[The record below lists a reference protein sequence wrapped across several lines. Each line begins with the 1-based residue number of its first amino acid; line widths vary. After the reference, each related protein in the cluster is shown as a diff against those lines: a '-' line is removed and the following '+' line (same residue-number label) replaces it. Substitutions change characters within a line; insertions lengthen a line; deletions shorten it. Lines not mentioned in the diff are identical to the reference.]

1 METIEITTDEG
12 EVISLYVLEQTR
24 LGGVNYLL
32 VTEEEDGDADAMIL
46 KEVSGEE
53 DEEGLYEIVDDDN
66 ELSAVSAVFE
76 DLLDDIKFIGEV

>member
-24 LGGVNYLL
+24 LGGINYLL

-53 DEEGLYEIVDDDN
+53 DEEGIYEIVSDDN
-66 ELSAVSAVFE
+66 ELAAVSTVFE

>member
-12 EVISLYVLEQTR
+12 DVISLYVLEQTR

-66 ELSAVSAVFE
+66 ELLAVSAVFE

>member
-24 LGGVNYLL
+24 LGGINYLL

-53 DEEGLYEIVDDDN
+53 DEEGIYEIVSDDN
-66 ELSAVSAVFE
+66 ELSAVSTVFE

>member
-12 EVISLYVLEQTR
+12 DVISLYVLEQTR